1 MTRDDT
7 NTRHQR
13 FSKKLAWSTEIDLY
27 YSDDFFKSSPVILL
41 EHGNTIIKTPQ
52 YMFVSVSYE
61 DQKRV
66 SVYTST
72 FRSGF
77 IDLRK
82 ARLPREAVTTT
93 TFTLMD
99 TSEDQVFL
107 YLENKGQKTP
117 FGSLYISDE
126 GARAFSLSME
136 NIIKG
141 NAVDFERVTSLDG
154 TFIANKF

>member
-1 MTRDDT
+1 
-7 NTRHQR
+7 
-13 FSKKLAWSTEIDLY
+13 
-27 YSDDFFKSSPVILL
+27 
-41 EHGNTIIKTPQ
+41 
-52 YMFVSVSYE
+52 MFVSCANQ
-61 DQKRV
+61 DQVRV

-72 FRSGF
+72 YRSGF
-77 IDLRK
+77 TNLKK
-82 ARLPREAVTTT
+82 AELPRDALATT

-117 FGSLYISDE
+117 FGNLYISDE
-126 GARAFSLSME
+126 GARSFSLSIQ

-154 TFIANKF
+154 TFIANKYEARDSVKNQIIEKRRDKMLDALEWTEDDMVA

>member
-1 MTRDDT
+1 
-7 NTRHQR
+7 
-13 FSKKLAWSTEIDLY
+13 
-27 YSDDFFKSSPVILL
+27 
-41 EHGNTIIKTPQ
+41 
-52 YMFVSVSYE
+52 MFVSESNE

-66 SVYTST
+66 SVFTST
-72 FRSGF
+72 YRTGF
-77 IDLRK
+77 TDLKK
-82 ARLPREAVTTT
+82 ASLPRESLTTT

-107 YLENKGQKTP
+107 YLENMGQKTP

-126 GARAFSLSME
+126 GARSFSLSLE

-141 NAVDFERVTSLDG
+141 NAVDFERVSSLDG